1 MKKFYS
7 NGKLLISGEYVVLD
21 GATALAVPTSYG
33 QSLTV
38 EELDQKEGVRWK
50 SYDHSGKAWIDE
62 TFVLNGEN
70 VSSKAATTDPK
81 QKYIGQRL
89 EQILTAANKLN
100 PELLNS
106 RKGYAV
112 TTHLDFPG
120 NWGLGSSSTLI
131 NNLAD
136 WFEIDAYELLKHT
149 FGGSGYDI
157 ASAQNDHP
165 ITFSRKGD
173 EVKTLTAPFAPSFKE
188 ELFFVHL
195 NRKQSSRES
204 IQHYR
209 SQPKEKLTNS
219 IDKISGITHQLIGAE
234 TVLEFELLLEIHE
247 KIISTLINRPTIKS
261 ELFPDYPRKIKSL
274 GGWGGDFILATGNE
288 PEGAYFRQKGYN
300 TIIPY
305 AKMVL

>member
-38 EELDQKEGVRWK
+38 EELDNQEGLRWK
-50 SYDHSGKAWIDE
+50 SYDSNGKLWMDE
-62 TFVLNGEN
+62 MFILNGRK
-70 VSSKAATTDPK
+70 VSTKALAIDPK
-81 QKYIGQRL
+81 QKVLQQRL
-89 EQILTAANKLN
+89 EQILTIANTFN
-100 PELLNS
+100 PEILDS
-106 RKGYAV
+106 QKGYSV

-136 WFEIDAYELLKHT
+136 WFEIDAFELLKQT

-173 EVKTLTAPFAPSFKE
+173 EVKVLAAPFNPSFKE

-209 SQPKEKLTNS
+209 EQPKQKLKDN
-219 IDKISGITHQLIGAE
+219 IEKISGITHQLIGAE
-234 TVLEFELLLEIHE
+234 TMLEFELLLEIHE
-247 KIISTLINRPTIKS
+247 SIISTLINRPRIKS

-274 GGWGGDFILATGNE
+274 GGWGGDFILATGND
-288 PEGAYFRQKGYN
+288 PEVAYFRQKGYN

-305 AKMVL
+305 SKMVL